1 MSEKGI
7 FSRFFNRRGVTIAPI
22 SSIRP
27 PRFDQV
33 DFGVSVTT
41 DNALKFT
48 AVYAAIKLISENVA
62 ALPKAV
68 KKEGKGGAL
77 VDAVGHKVHNL
88 LRVAPNGY
96 TDVFTFWFTMISNL
110 EAKGNAFAVIERDDA
125 GFPVA
130 LHQLRNEWVSVTMSE
145 GRKFFTVKVDNPDF
159 AFLEGIRPDFDM
171 IHLMLFSRDGIIGID
186 PVTYNAATIGRGLAT
201 QKFSADFYRKG
212 GNIRAVLETE
222 RSLGDEEWGHLQS
235 RADSFS
241 NGDTPVLEAGLKYKP
256 IGIDPAAAKL
266 IESETMSIQDIARIF
281 SVPPHLLAEM
291 THSTFSNIEQ
301 QNTHF
306 AIFTLRPLC
315 KRIEQQLEAKL
326 LTSREMGRYSIKFD
340 LNGLMRGD
348 SNARSIYYQN
358 GINNGWLTPNEVR
371 ALEGFAALP
380 GLDTTR
386 LPLNTAFVD
395 ADGKIILPAEAG
407 TNQNTSDDEVS
418 V

>member
-1 MSEKGI
+1 MAVKG
-7 FSRFFNRRGVTIAPI
+7 FFHRFFNRRGVYVGSA
-22 SSIRP
+22 SEHRP
-27 PRFDQV
+27 FFLDQP
-33 DFGVSVTT
+33 DFGVSVST
-41 DNALKFT
+41 DTALRFT

-62 ALPKAV
+62 ALPKAL
-68 KKEGKGGAL
+68 KKVGRGGSL
-77 VDAVGHKVHNL
+77 VDAAGHRVHSL
-88 LRVAPNGY
+88 LKVAPNGY
-96 TDVFTFWFTMISNL
+96 TDVFTFWFSMISNL
-110 EAKGNAFAVIERDDA
+110 ESRGNAYAVIERDEG

-130 LHQLRNEWVSVTMSE
+130 MHQLRNDWVSVTVSE
-145 GRKFFTVKVDNPDF
+145 GHKFFKVRTDNADF
-159 AFLEGIRPDFDM
+159 KFLDGVWPDFDV
-171 IHLMLFSRDGIIGID
+171 IHLMLFSRDGVTGID
-186 PVTYNAATIGRGLAT
+186 PITYNAATIGRGLAT

-212 GNIRAVLETE
+212 GNVRAVLETE
-222 RSLGDEEWGHLQS
+222 RSLGEEEWGHLQG

-241 NGDTPVLEAGLKYKP
+241 NGDTPVLEAGLKYKA

-266 IESETMSIQDIARIF
+266 IESETLSIQDIARIF

-301 QNTHF
+301 QNIHF

-326 LTSREMGRYSIKFD
+326 LTSRELGRYSIKFD

-348 SNARSIYYQN
+348 SNARSLYYQN

-395 ADGKIILPAEAG
+395 ADGKIILPAETG
-407 TNQNTSDDEVS
+407 DKQQHDDEVS